1 MARPKNNYK
10 SKQVSVPT
18 ALIPEVM
25 RLIAEWKLAQEEAE
39 FCRENELNHGN
50 MVQVHL
56 SKRKQHK

>member
-25 RLIAEWKLAQEEAE
+25 RLIAEWKLAQEE
-39 FCRENELNHGN
+39 
-50 MVQVHL
+50 
-56 SKRKQHK
+56 KQHESI

>member
-1 MARPKNNYK
+1 MARPKNKFK

-39 FCRENELNHGN
+39 HA
-50 MVQVHL
+50 
-56 SKRKQHK
+56 KDHK